1 MYHDS
6 PLAADDWQ
14 SRLSCHA
21 ALATLA
27 AKLNNYTGTKV
38 LATYKLKAFAI
49 LPVKFAGSLGLG
61 SGLAHLGLVCGEPTA
76 GRMSRND
83 ISVQSAEP
91 ESASSWC
98 TANLQPS
105 KPGNGL
111 EHSVLNTSRHPG
123 VPLHLRFGNT
133 TGWVVGQ
140 GIQVSL
146 TRFLTWSIGQWAWNA
161 KPK

>member
-49 LPVKFAGSLGLG
+49 LPVKFAGSLGLC

-76 GRMSRND
+76 GQMTS
-83 ISVQSAEP
+83 QSSQLSLRA
-91 ESASSWC
+91 
-98 TANLQPS
+98 LQ
-105 KPGNGL
+105 
-111 EHSVLNTSRHPG
+111 
-123 VPLHLRFGNT
+123 
-133 TGWVVGQ
+133 VGAQ
-140 GIQVSL
+140 PTCSPPNQEMD
-146 TRFLTWSIGQWAWNA
+146 
-161 KPK
+161 